1 VKAIPGFFSSRYTSS
16 NAAYPLTN
24 SRSKR
29 HIFPVSS
36 RENTDGFC
44 GDERGSISNIVAGG
58 ASTGI
63 SRLGSDST
71 EEIWKDNDEPLARA
85 DKKDWHIIKTIK
97 VHVAWDNS

>member
-1 VKAIPGFFSSRYTSS
+1 VKAIPGFFSSRCTLS
-16 NAAYPLTN
+16 NAAYPLAN
-24 SRSKR
+24 SQSKR

-36 RENTDGFC
+36 RENTDGFY
-44 GDERGSISNIVAGG
+44 GDKRCSINNIVTGG

-71 EEIWKDNDEPLARA
+71 EEIWKGNDEPLARA

-97 VHVAWDNS
+97 VHVAGDNS